1 MYYETTKPK
10 KEINTDY
17 IISEIHFKY
26 NIKVKMFNITIKN
39 EYFK

>member
-10 KEINTDY
+10 KEIKTDY

-26 NIKVKMFNITIKN
+26 NMKVKMFNITKQK